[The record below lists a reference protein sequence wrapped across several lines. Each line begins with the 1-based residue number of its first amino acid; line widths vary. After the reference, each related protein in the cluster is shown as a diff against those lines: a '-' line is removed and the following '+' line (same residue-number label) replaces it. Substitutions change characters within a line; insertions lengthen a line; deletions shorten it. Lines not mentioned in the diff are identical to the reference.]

1 MSDREGKMAMAKSEE
16 IRAKTATFDPSQA
29 VGAIEPL
36 LHAGNKWLE
45 NWMALSSEILEFSRT
60 RLDRSLEV
68 SKAMA
73 RSSTFD
79 QAMDLQADYTRS
91 AVRDYFSEASK
102 LADLS
107 ARAMLD
113 SLLTWQGAARAEA
126 SRGEAMT
133 RRAAE

>member
-1 MSDREGKMAMAKSEE
+1 MAKSEE
-16 IRAKTATFDPSQA
+16 ICAKTATFDPSQA

-36 LHAGNKWLE
+36 LQAGNKWLE
-45 NWMALSSEILEFSRT
+45 NWMALGSEILEFSRA
-60 RLDRSLEV
+60 RLDRSLEA

-73 RSSTFD
+73 RSSSFD

-91 AVRDYFSEASK
+91 ALRDYFSEASK

-107 ARAMLD
+107 TRAMLD

-126 SRGEAMT
+126 SRAEVAT
-133 RRAAE
+133 RRAAAE

>member
-1 MSDREGKMAMAKSEE
+1 MAKSEE

-68 SKAMA
+68 GKAMA

-79 QAMDLQADYTRS
+79 QAMDVQADYTRS

-113 SLLTWQGAARAEA
+113 SLLTWQGTARAEA
-126 SRGEAMT
+126 SRAEAAT